1 MVCEKQPRGEQG
13 ALMALGEQKG
23 ILARREGLS
32 GGSVGGKGLCGA
44 GGERSRYRWG
54 QGRL

>member
-23 ILARREGLS
+23 ILAGREGLS
-32 GGSVGGKGLCGA
+32 GGSVGVKGLCGA